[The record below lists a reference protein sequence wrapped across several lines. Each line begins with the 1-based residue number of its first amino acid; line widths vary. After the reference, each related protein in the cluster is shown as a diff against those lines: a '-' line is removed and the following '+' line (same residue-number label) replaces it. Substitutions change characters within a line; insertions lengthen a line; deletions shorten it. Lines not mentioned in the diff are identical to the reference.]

1 MQKLT
6 KTDEYYLQIADA
18 VSIKSKCLKKHYG
31 AIIVKNNEI
40 ISTGFNGPARGEDH
54 CAKCTK
60 VGSDNDIVEYSSCPA
75 IHAEQNAIISASR
88 QEMLGST
95 LYLSGRDVSVYLSG
109 RDVSGTIDEI
119 GLPIAARPCEICL
132 RLIKNAGIEKVINK
146 NGVIYQRDSEGI
158 LREVKND

>member
-40 ISTGFNGPARGEDH
+40 ISTGFNGPARGEAH
-54 CAKCTK
+54 CTKCTK
-60 VGSDNDIVEYSSCPA
+60 VGSDKDVVEYNSCPA

-88 QEMLGST
+88 QEMLGSV
-95 LYLSGRDVSVYLSG
+95 LYLSG
-109 RDVSGTIDEI
+109 RDVSGTIEEI

>member
-1 MQKLT
+1 MQQLT

-54 CAKCTK
+54 CVKCTK
-60 VGSDNDIVEYSSCPA
+60 VGSDKDMIEYSSCPA
-75 IHAEQNAIISASR
+75 IHAEMNCIISASR
-88 QEMLGST
+88 QEMLGSV
-95 LYLSGRDVSVYLSG
+95 LYLSGRDVSGS
-109 RDVSGTIDEI
+109 IDEI

>member
-1 MQKLT
+1 MPKLT

-54 CAKCTK
+54 CVKCTK
-60 VGSDNDIVEYSSCPA
+60 VGSDKDMIEYSSCPA
-75 IHAEQNAIISASR
+75 IHAEMNCIISASR

-95 LYLSGRDVSVYLSG
+95 LYLSG

-146 NGVIYQRDSEGI
+146 NGVIYPRDSEGI

>member
-31 AIIVKNNEI
+31 AIIVKNNEL
-40 ISTGFNGPARGEDH
+40 ISTGFNGPARGEAH
-54 CAKCTK
+54 CTKCTK
-60 VGSDNDIVEYSSCPA
+60 VGSDKDVVEYSSCPA

-95 LYLSGRDVSVYLSG
+95 LYLSGRDVSG
-109 RDVSGTIDEI
+109 AIDEI

>member
-31 AIIVKNNEI
+31 AIIVKNNEL
-40 ISTGFNGPARGEDH
+40 ISTGFNGPARGEAH
-54 CAKCTK
+54 CTKCTK
-60 VGSDNDIVEYSSCPA
+60 VGSDKDVVEYSSCPA

-88 QEMLGST
+88 QEMLGSV
-95 LYLSGRDVSVYLSG
+95 LYLSGRDVSGS
-109 RDVSGTIDEI
+109 IDEI

-146 NGVIYQRDSEGI
+146 NGVIYQRDSGGI
-158 LREVKND
+158 LKEVKND

>member
-1 MQKLT
+1 MPKLT

-40 ISTGFNGPARGEDH
+40 ISTGFNGPARGEAH
-54 CAKCTK
+54 CTKCTK
-60 VGSDNDIVEYSSCPA
+60 VGSDKDVVEYSSCPA

-88 QEMLGST
+88 QEMLGSV
-95 LYLSGRDVSVYLSG
+95 LYLSGRDVSGS
-109 RDVSGTIDEI
+109 IDEI
-119 GLPIAARPCEICL
+119 GLPIAARPCEICI

>member
-31 AIIVKNNEI
+31 AIIVKNNEL
-40 ISTGFNGPARGEDH
+40 ISTGFNGPARGEAH
-54 CAKCTK
+54 CTKCTK
-60 VGSDNDIVEYSSCPA
+60 VGSDKDVVEYSSCPA

-95 LYLSGRDVSVYLSG
+95 LYLSG

>member
-1 MQKLT
+1 MSKLT

-31 AIIVKNNEI
+31 AIIVKNNEL
-40 ISTGFNGPARGEDH
+40 ISTGFNGPARGEAH
-54 CAKCTK
+54 CTKCTK
-60 VGSDNDIVEYSSCPA
+60 VGSDKDVVEYSSCPA

-88 QEMLGST
+88 QEMLGSV
-95 LYLSGRDVSVYLSG
+95 LYLSGRDVSGS
-109 RDVSGTIDEI
+109 IDEI

>member
-1 MQKLT
+1 MPKLT

-54 CAKCTK
+54 CLKCTK
-60 VGSDNDIVEYSSCPA
+60 VGSDKDIIEYSSCPA
-75 IHAEQNAIISASR
+75 IHAEMNCIISASR
-88 QEMLGST
+88 QEMLGSV
-95 LYLSGRDVSVYLSG
+95 LYLSGRDVSGS
-109 RDVSGTIDEI
+109 IDEI

>member
-1 MQKLT
+1 MD

-60 VGSDNDIVEYSSCPA
+60 VGSDKDIVEYSSCPA

-95 LYLSGRDVSVYLSG
+95 LYLSGRYASG
-109 RDVSGTIDEI
+109 AISAI
-119 GLPIAARPCEICL
+119 GLPIAARPCEIRL

>member
-54 CAKCTK
+54 CLKCTK
-60 VGSDNDIVEYSSCPA
+60 VGSDKDIIEYSSCPA
-75 IHAEQNAIISASR
+75 IHAEMNCIISASR
-88 QEMLGST
+88 QEMLGSV
-95 LYLSGRDVSVYLSG
+95 LYLFG
-109 RDVSGTIDEI
+109 RDVSGSIDEI